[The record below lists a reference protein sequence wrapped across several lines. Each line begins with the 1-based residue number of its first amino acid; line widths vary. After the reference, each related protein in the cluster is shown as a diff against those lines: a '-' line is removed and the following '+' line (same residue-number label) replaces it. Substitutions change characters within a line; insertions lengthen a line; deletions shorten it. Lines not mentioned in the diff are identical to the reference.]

1 MKTNVSIKFNSIEE
15 YREIER
21 VLEGLGYVNDKEW
34 NEEELINHKSGVV
47 SIDDVPILDN
57 ETCLFTIFRESIIDY
72 LDEKTYNSL
81 EEFLKD

>member
-21 VLEGLGYVNDKEW
+21 VLEELGYKNDKEW
-34 NEEELINHKSGVV
+34 NEDMLKSTKPCYV
-47 SIDDVPILDN
+47 
-57 ETCLFTIFRESIIDY
+57 TIFKCQNIFSIFDFT
-72 LDEKTYNSL
+72 LTELEETYNSL